1 MIPWTAALQTFLSIT
16 NSRSLL
22 KLMSIKSVMPSN
34 HLILCCPLLLP
45 PSIFS
50 SIRVFSNESVLCLKW
65 PKYQRSSCSIS
76 PYNEYSGLI
85 SFRIDWL
92 DLLAGQ
98 TIYNYND
105 TKFIFTNNLPFLT
118 KRLSELMIGKYT
130 ELLLSLL
137 CAFFP
142 LKSPYYSLALFLLLR
157 YGEGTKKAPTMF

>member
-1 MIPWTAALQTFLSIT
+1 
-16 NSRSLL
+16 
-22 KLMSIKSVMPSN
+22 MSIKSVMPSN
-34 HLILCCPLLLP
+34 HLILCCLLLLP

-65 PKYQRSSCSIS
+65 PKYWGSSCSIS

-85 SFRIDWL
+85 SFRMDWL
-92 DLLAGQ
+92 YLLAGQ

-105 TKFIFTNNLPFLT
+105 AKFIFTNNLPFLT
-118 KRLSELMIGKYT
+118 KRLSELMTGKYT